1 MTVEQSILAG
11 IRTRQFMRLEYTD
24 GGGRPRIDVLE
35 GYVLGYNRSKQKIL
49 KGFHWASDPGPWY
62 STGGRVYPIEGIT
75 AVELMGHKF
84 VRPQD
89 ETGAKDSSEFTDII
103 CDCYFPA

>member
-103 CDCYFPA
+103 SDCYFPA